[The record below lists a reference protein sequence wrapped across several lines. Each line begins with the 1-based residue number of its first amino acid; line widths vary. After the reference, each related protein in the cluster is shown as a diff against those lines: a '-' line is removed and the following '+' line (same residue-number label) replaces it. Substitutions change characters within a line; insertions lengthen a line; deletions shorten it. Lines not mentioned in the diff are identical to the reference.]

1 MEDKQLNEKE
11 SLELIAR
18 MIKETQENTARNA
31 AYPLLT
37 WGYTTVVVAIA
48 IWFAYLQ
55 TESYKVNYLW
65 FALPAIAGPIT
76 FYFSRRD
83 GKRGVKNY
91 MDRITSQ
98 IWIVFGLVGWLLSC
112 VAFTGRIDILFMI
125 PLLMGMATT
134 LSGCVTKYKPMIIAG
149 AIGAALSFSIP
160 FIHGADRLL
169 AFAAIFVIMMV
180 IPGHILNKQMKQ
192 LCSKI

>member
-18 MIKETQENTARNA
+18 MIKETQENTARYA
-31 AYPLLT
+31 AYPLLI
-37 WGYTTVVVAIA
+37 WGYTTVAVTIV
-48 IWFAYLQ
+48 IWLAYLQ

-76 FYFSRRD
+76 IYFSRRE

-149 AIGAALSFSIP
+149 AIGAALSFSIL
-160 FIHGADRLL
+160 FMHGADRLL

-192 LCSKI
+192 LCSKN